1 MPRSSVAGVLLL
13 AARAAAQ
20 GEPLAAT
27 KQVEALLRHDVDC
40 LALATS
46 TEPRSSFEWTE
57 LARQYLLGPTERD
70 WPCAY
75 WITAGLA
82 RLTRLE
88 YEKLKGEGAGRG
100 QTRLWEAYNATYSL
114 GMVILQPNIL
124 GTLTGEALVWGHRG
138 VQTLVS
144 ALDMLRE
151 LLTDYAWSAG
161 EQVRLEEEAVV
172 VGDLLAMFRESL
184 GDYAE
189 PSHVA
194 SYLDRPAHAGESP
207 EDVNCETWVDATEA
221 GALYALYGDGQAA
234 DDILTAVCERCDKR
248 ACPLRDLAR
257 RRDVLFSA
265 WLRANG
271 GPAPW
276 EPVQDD
282 VFAAAARY
290 EVDEGPATGMF
301 LLRSSKNRR
310 PYVDETPVLALAL
323 RAAHRSDSALAN
335 SMRLHVMVHE
345 APVEELLAKWREW
358 VGELI
363 GGVHLCRLGA
373 VPPRPHNLNYLR
385 KIFSA
390 LAIARRRSYATIIS
404 LDDDILM
411 TPAAILA
418 LLEHAPQAV
427 AGPSSRCAL
436 VSPTVSNGIPTA
448 ELFAAD
454 FLDDE
459 TTRSLQACYAGTLR
473 RTPVAGDARY
483 NKGED
488 PRPLLMDVIGAPW
501 DVEEWD
507 PSFWWNTLWAA
518 APSLLWENVT
528 SIGLGI
534 HPVRT
539 NVTCQRLAF
548 EAALRLVPHHFSA
561 MGAGGARLEEMQPG
575 AYPYLAN
582 SVWATSPARL
592 AASLLRVDL
601 HLYGHPFDE
610 AGMSTVWLHERRARL
625 CVVRNAFALVWKS
638 TTELGY
644 PENHLRDLCHPPR
657 RRADTATGTASRQWR
672 GAPEI

>member
-1 MPRSSVAGVLLL
+1 
-13 AARAAAQ
+13 
-20 GEPLAAT
+20 
-27 KQVEALLRHDVDC
+27 
-40 LALATS
+40 
-46 TEPRSSFEWTE
+46 
-57 LARQYLLGPTERD
+57 
-70 WPCAY
+70 
-75 WITAGLA
+75 
-82 RLTRLE
+82 
-88 YEKLKGEGAGRG
+88 
-100 QTRLWEAYNATYSL
+100 
-114 GMVILQPNIL
+114 
-124 GTLTGEALVWGHRG
+124 
-138 VQTLVS
+138 
-144 ALDMLRE
+144 
-151 LLTDYAWSAG
+151 
-161 EQVRLEEEAVV
+161 
-172 VGDLLAMFRESL
+172 
-184 GDYAE
+184 
-189 PSHVA
+189 
-194 SYLDRPAHAGESP
+194 
-207 EDVNCETWVDATEA
+207 
-221 GALYALYGDGQAA
+221 
-234 DDILTAVCERCDKR
+234 
-248 ACPLRDLAR
+248 
-257 RRDVLFSA
+257 
-265 WLRANG
+265 
-271 GPAPW
+271 
-276 EPVQDD
+276 
-282 VFAAAARY
+282 
-290 EVDEGPATGMF
+290 
-301 LLRSSKNRR
+301 
-310 PYVDETPVLALAL
+310 
-323 RAAHRSDSALAN
+323 
-335 SMRLHVMVHE
+335 
-345 APVEELLAKWREW
+345 
-358 VGELI
+358 
-363 GGVHLCRLGA
+363 LGA

-507 PSFWWNTLWAA
+507 PRFWWNTLWAA

-644 PENHLRDLCHPPR
+644 PENHLRGLCHPPR
-657 RRADTATGTASRQWR
+657 HRADTATGTASRQWR